1 MSRIVTLTVNP
12 AVDKSSRLERVVPD
26 RKLRCEKPRFEPGG
40 GGLNVSRAVKKLG
53 GESTTVYTVGGPPGD
68 LLRHLLEKESLE
80 CRAVE
85 IAEWTRQNLMVY
97 ESASGNQFR
106 FGMPGPQL
114 AESEWQHCLD
124 VVAGLDPVPEY
135 LVASGSLPPGV
146 PTDFYARVAQICSQN
161 TVRLI
166 VDTSGA
172 PLAAALEAG
181 VYLVKPNMN
190 ELADIAGC
198 EISDESHQ
206 EECTREVISRGRS
219 EAVMLTLGSA
229 GALLAWENGLQRL
242 RAPSVNIQ
250 SKVGAGDS
258 TVAGL
263 VLALT
268 RGMDLPEAAR
278 FGIAAGAAAVM
289 TPGSE
294 LCRREDAER
303 LYRKIAPESE

>member
-1 MSRIVTLTVNP
+1 MARIATLTLNP
-12 AVDKSSRLERVVPD
+12 AVDKSSRIERVVPD

-53 GESTTVYTVGGPPGD
+53 GESTAVYTVGGPPGD
-68 LLRHLLEKESLE
+68 LLRHLLEKEGLR

-85 IAEWTRQNLMVY
+85 TAEWTRQNLMVV
-97 ESASGNQFR
+97 ESSTGNQFR
-106 FGMPGPQL
+106 FGMPGPHL
-114 AESEWQHCLD
+114 EEAEWRRCLD
-124 VVAGLDPVPEY
+124 VLADMEPAPEY
-135 LVASGSLPPGV
+135 LIASGSLPPGV
-146 PTDFYARVAQICSQN
+146 PRDFYARVARIGREN
-161 TVRLI
+161 DVRVI

-172 PLAAALEAG
+172 PLSAALEEG

-198 EISDESHQ
+198 EIGDEAHQ
-206 EECTREVISRGRS
+206 EECTREIVDRGRS
-219 EAVMLTLGSA
+219 EVVMLTLGSA
-229 GALLAWENGLQRL
+229 GALLAWNNNLQRL

-263 VLALT
+263 VLGLS
-268 RGMDLPEAAR
+268 RGLDLLEAAR

-303 LYRKIAPESE
+303 LYRKISSEPD